1 MPIFI
6 KSREGSN
13 NVKAKEYNLIR
24 TLVDVQSNFRDRI
37 LPAGTV
43 GTVVECYD
51 NPIEGYA
58 VDLVIPDASLVGR
71 FDYENAILFPEQFE
85 VMDDN

>member
-1 MPIFI
+1 M
-6 KSREGSN
+6 
-13 NVKAKEYNLIR
+13 KAKEYNLIR
-24 TLVDVQSNFRDRI
+24 TLVDVQSDFRDRI

-51 NPIEGYA
+51 NPTEGYA
-58 VDLVIPDASLVGR
+58 VDLAIPDTSLVGG
-71 FDYENAILFPEQFE
+71 FDYENVILFPEQFE